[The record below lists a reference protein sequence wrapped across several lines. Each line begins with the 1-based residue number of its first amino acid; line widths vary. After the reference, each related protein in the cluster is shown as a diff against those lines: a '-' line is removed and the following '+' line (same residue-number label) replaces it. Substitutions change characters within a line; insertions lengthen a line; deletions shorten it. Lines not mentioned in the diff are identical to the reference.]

1 MILKN
6 IKYIKMSHDLTHSQ
20 FNSMMDQET
29 CEIFVLRYNPK
40 KNTSHSDAS
49 IIYTKK
55 NCGYYNKKEGQKCIV
70 LWSGIDKEIFK
81 TGIITK
87 VSKVDYNTEFDNR
100 LTDQEKKRFINK
112 TVWKFNIQFKE
123 FDIKITNK
131 MKQVQYPSM
140 VKI

>member
-1 MILKN
+1 
-6 IKYIKMSHDLTHSQ
+6 MSDALTQ
-20 FNSMMDQET
+20 LQINAMMEQET
-29 CEIFVLRYNPK
+29 CDIFVLRYNPK

-49 IIYTKK
+49 IIYSAK
-55 NCGYYNKKEGQKCIV
+55 NCNYNKIKVGQKCIV
-70 LWSGIDKEIFK
+70 LWSGINKEIFK

-123 FDIKITNK
+123 FDRKITNK